1 MTDETKRKYLKI
13 ISVYDQLILE
23 SGKYAPF
30 LGPKYFVENTVH
42 ECCHRKITDVS
53 RITVYRALKCK
64 KELIKAE
71 PFL

>member
-13 ISVYDQLILE
+13 IHVYDELIIE
-23 SGKYAPF
+23 SGDYAPF
-30 LGPKYFVENTVH
+30 LGPKYFVENTVLV
-42 ECCHRKITDVS
+42 CFHRKIKDVS

-64 KELIKAE
+64 KELIKSE